1 MKSKKFA
8 FTLVSVILIFSVIA
22 TACGSKGGNS
32 GSGEGTTEFRMNIGS
47 EPPSLDPAQ
56 VQDNVSSTVVNGL
69 FEGLTRKDAD
79 GNTVPGVAESWD
91 VSEDG
96 LTYTFHLRDS
106 KWSNGDA
113 VTAGDFEFAWKRA
126 LDPELLPEPSAY
138 SYQLYYIKGAEEY
151 NTGKGS
157 VDDVAVKAVDDKT
170 LEVTLKS
177 PTPYFESLVSFYT
190 YFPVHQ
196 SVKDNEAW
204 AADASTIIS
213 NGPFKMGDWQKNNSI
228 SIVKN
233 ENYYAPDEIKFT
245 KVTFSEVLDSAT
257 ELSMYETDQLD
268 WAGKPVGSIPTDQLE
283 TLKTTHA
290 DELTISPSA
299 NLYYFLFNTTVEPF
313 NNVKIR
319 KALAMAINR
328 TDIVEKVTKEEQV
341 PAYGLVP
348 PGINIGDQEYRSV
361 VSDDYFKEDLDEAKK
376 LLAEGL
382 QELGLTEMPVVN
394 LAYNTNDAHKAI
406 AEAIA
411 EMWRTNLGIET
422 TLENQEWGVFLDN
435 RNALNYEMA
444 RGGWGADYNDPMT
457 FIDLFLTGGGNNNT
471 GYANPEYDALVNKA
485 YSTDDQQVRL
495 EAMSAAEKILINDM
509 PIIPLYYYTNV
520 YMVKPGFKNIT
531 MDYKGDIDYTRGYY
545 EAPTE

>member
-22 TACGSKGGNS
+22 TACGSKDS
-32 GSGEGTTEFRMNIGS
+32 GSGGSKTEFRMNIGS

-79 GNTVPGVAESWD
+79 GKVVPGVAESWD

-106 KWSNGDA
+106 KWSNGDP
-113 VTAGDFEFAWKRA
+113 VTAGDFEYAWKRA
-126 LDPELLPEPSAY
+126 LDPNLKPQPSAY
-138 SYQLYYIKGAEEY
+138 AYQLYYLKGAEDY
-151 NTGKGS
+151 NLNGGS
-157 VDDVAVKAVDDKT
+157 VDNVGVKATDDKT
-170 LEVTLKS
+170 LVVTLNA
-177 PTPYFESLVSFYT
+177 PTPYFDSLVGFYT
-190 YFPVHQ
+190 YYPVHP

-204 AADASTIIS
+204 AADAKTIIG

-233 ENYYAPDEIKFT
+233 DNYYAADEIKFT

-283 TLKTTHA
+283 TLKQTHK

-299 NLYYFLFNTTVEPF
+299 NLYYYLFNTTVKPF
-313 NNVKIR
+313 DNVKIR
-319 KALAMAINR
+319 KALTLAINR
-328 TDIVEKVTKEEQV
+328 QDIVDNVTKEGQV

-348 PGINIGDQEYRSV
+348 PGINIGDEEYRSK
-361 VSDDYFKEDLDEAKK
+361 VSGDFFKEDVEEAKK

-382 QELGLTEMPVVN
+382 QEEGLSKMPTIK
-394 LAYNTNDAHKAI
+394 LAYNTNDAHKKI
-406 AEAIA
+406 AEALA
-411 EMWRTNLGIET
+411 EMWRTNLGVDTSI
-422 TLENQEWGVFLDN
+422 ENQEWGVFLDN
-435 RNALNYEMA
+435 RNSLNYEVA

-457 FIDLFLTGGGNNNT
+457 FIDLFTSKSGNNNT
-471 GYANPEYDALVNKA
+471 GFANPEYDALVKKA
-485 YSTDDQQVRL
+485 YSTADQAVRL
-495 EAMSAAEKILINDM
+495 QAMSDAEKILMDEM
-509 PIIPLYYYTNV
+509 PIAPVYYYTNV
-520 YMVKPGFKNIT
+520 YMVKPGFKGIT
-531 MDYKGDIDYTRGYY
+531 MDYKGDIDYSRGYY
-545 EAPTE
+545 EGK

>member
-1 MKSKKFA
+1 MRSKKFA

-22 TACGSKGGNS
+22 SACGSNNS
-32 GSGEGTTEFRMNIGS
+32 GGSGEGTTEFRMNIGS
-47 EPPSLDPAQ
+47 EPPTLDPAL

-69 FEGLTRKDAD
+69 FEGLTRKDAQ
-79 GNTVPGVAESWD
+79 GNTIPGVAEKWE

-126 LDPELLPEPSAY
+126 LDPALKPEPSTYA
-138 SYQLYYIKGAEEY
+138 YQLYYIKGAEEF

-157 VDDVAVKAVDDKT
+157 VDDVAVKALDEKT

-190 YFPVHQ
+190 YYPVHQ

-213 NGPFKMGDWQKNNSI
+213 NGPFKMGDWQKNSSI

-233 ENYYAPDEIKFT
+233 ENYYATDEIKFT

-268 WAGKPVGSIPTDQLE
+268 WAGKPVGSIPVDQLE
-283 TLKTTHA
+283 TLKETHK
-290 DELTISPSA
+290 DELKIEPSA
-299 NLYYFLFNTTVEPF
+299 NIYYYLFNTTVEPF
-313 NNVKIR
+313 NNEKIR
-319 KALAMAINR
+319 KALSMAINR
-328 TDIVEKVTKEEQV
+328 KDIVEKVTKEGQV

-348 PGINIGDQEYRSV
+348 PGIHIGDEEYRSV
-361 VSDDYFKEDLDEAKK
+361 VNGDYFKEDVEEAKK

-382 QELGLTEMPVVN
+382 QELGLSEMPTIK

-411 EMWRTNLGIET
+411 DMWLNNLGVQT
-422 TLENQEWGVFLDN
+422 TIENQEWGVFLDN
-435 RNALNYEMA
+435 RTALNFEVA
-444 RGGWGADYNDPMT
+444 RAGWGADYNDPMT
-457 FIDLFLTGGGNNNT
+457 FIDLFTSKSGNNNT
-471 GYANPEYDALVNKA
+471 GYANPEYDALIEKA
-485 YSTDDQQVRL
+485 YSTADQKVRL
-495 EAMSAAEKILINDM
+495 EAMSAAEKMLMEDM
-509 PIIPLYYYTNV
+509 PIAPIYYYTNV

-545 EAPTE
+545 EAPAE